1 MLRRGFVASGSSG
14 ISAELISEHCP
25 ELVERVWLNQ
35 RNCAAFQC
43 VIQNRRHADLATS
56 PDVQHRSA
64 GAVLRGRSG
73 RSQESDGARPF
84 AYCCNRRSRFSLRA
98 VTAASTSSSSERAAA
113 HLDSYPTRG
122 IGESL
127 PLSSVICTLPSTTY
141 RSSGR
146 MTPKI
151 V

>member
-1 MLRRGFVASGSSG
+1 LTNQNGEATERADL
-14 ISAELISEHCP
+14 AEMHLFA
-25 ELVERVWLNQ
+25 LQQATQERPGATLP
-35 RNCAAFQC
+35 
-43 VIQNRRHADLATS
+43 HADLATS

-141 RSSGR
+141 R
-146 MTPKI
+146 
-151 V
+151 